1 MDACEADERGRRGME
16 ATTAKKGRGKGIML
30 PNLRRT
36 RERRAWSLR
45 RLAEESGVDASRIS
59 KIENGQGAQSKTI
72 ERLAEALAVEPADL
86 VG

>member
-1 MDACEADERGRRGME
+1 MSQ
-16 ATTAKKGRGKGIML
+16 ATVAKKGRGKGTLL
-30 PNLRRT
+30 PNLRRE

-59 KIENGQGAQSKTI
+59 KIENGQGAQFKTI
-72 ERLAEALAVEPADL
+72 ERLAGALGVTPADL

>member
-1 MDACEADERGRRGME
+1 MAG
-16 ATTAKKGRGKGIML
+16 TAKRGRGKGTML

-36 RERRAWSLR
+36 RERKAWPLR

-59 KIENGQGAQSKTI
+59 KIENGQGAQFKTI
-72 ERLAEALAVEPADL
+72 ERLAEALGVDPADL